1 MTETRYL
8 TVDEVADSLRVN
20 AQTIQRLIRAG
31 DLPAI
36 RVGKLYRIA
45 EEEFAAYLARSATKA
60 TA

>member
-1 MTETRYL
+1 MTGTRYL

-45 EEEFAAYLARSATKA
+45 EEVKSLEVV
-60 TA
+60 